1 VAGRLVQADAVAG
14 FLFDQQEAAVI
25 ALDDGSDGH

>member
-14 FLFDQQEAAVI
+14 FLFDQQEAAI
-25 ALDDGSDGH
+25 ALDDGGNGH